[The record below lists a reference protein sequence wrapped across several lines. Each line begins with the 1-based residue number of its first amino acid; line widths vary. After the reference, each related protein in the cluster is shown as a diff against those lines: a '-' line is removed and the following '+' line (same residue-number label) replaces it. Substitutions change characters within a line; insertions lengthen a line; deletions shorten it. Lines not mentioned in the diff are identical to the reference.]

1 LDLLYAVLFEGTK
14 IMNINRRMYC

>member
-14 IMNINRRMYC
+14 IMKINRRMYC